1 MTYLAGEQI
10 AQLLRPINPS
20 RVMQR
25 DGMSHVEAYDIRAH
39 LNRIFGFGRWS
50 ADVLDAD
57 MLFETVGPKSE
68 RDTKVV
74 VSVGYRA
81 RLRLAV
87 HAPDGTV
94 LATYTEVA
102 TGDAVNFPV
111 NKRADA
117 HDFAVKTAESQAL
130 KRAAVNLGDQFGLSL
145 YRKGSTDAVVMRTLV
160 APEAGAAETE
170 VEHGTPDVVPEVPE
184 VDGAG
189 SDEQPQES
197 PPAPERPQRQSRQ
210 TRPDELNAVK
220 ARIAALLTGR
230 SRSQIAAYVAEQTG
244 KPDTEWTVDD
254 LTSVLA
260 GLEQKAV
267 A

>member
-68 RDTKVV
+68 RDTRVV

-81 RLRLAV
+81 RLRLSV
-87 HAPDGTV
+87 HAPDGAV

-160 APEAGAAETE
+160 APGAGAAETE
-170 VEHGTPDVVPEVPE
+170 VEHGTPDVIPEVPDTTGE
-184 VDGAG
+184 
-189 SDEQPQES
+189 EQPQEPEPVLATPDARGPVKS
-197 PPAPERPQRQSRQ
+197 SKTDLAAVRKALMDAYPGMPAPEVMALVAATLGKPAMDC
-210 TRPDELNAVK
+210 TADELRAFLADVASK
-220 ARIAALLTGR
+220 EAA
-230 SRSQIAAYVAEQTG
+230 
-244 KPDTEWTVDD
+244 
-254 LTSVLA
+254 
-260 GLEQKAV
+260 
-267 A
+267 

>member
-50 ADVLDAD
+50 ADVLDAEQ
-57 MLFETVGPKSE
+57 LFETVGPKSE
-68 RDTKVV
+68 RDARVV

-81 RLRLAV
+81 RLRLTV

-160 APEAGAAETE
+160 APDADAADTGVDHGA
-170 VEHGTPDVVPEVPE
+170 PDVVPENPE
-184 VDGAG
+184 RQPA
-189 SDEQPQES
+189 DEQEQ
-197 PPAPERPQRQSRQ
+197 PAARPQRQPRQ
-210 TRPDELNAVK
+210 TRPDDMTTVK
-220 ARIAALLTGR
+220 AQIAGR
-230 SRSQIAAYVAEQTG
+230 LPGLSRTQIAAYVQEQTG
-244 KPDTEWTVDD
+244 KPAGEWTVDD
-254 LTSVLA
+254 LAGVLA
-260 GLEQKAV
+260 GLEQKQV